1 MRIQVS
7 ILPMCTPYCS
17 GNCRLGDRGILMS
30 EAVHAI
36 WKWGSGLLLPT
47 RLFAVNAV
55 RGVERA
61 QSTVGVCA
69 LNL

>member
-1 MRIQVS
+1 
-7 ILPMCTPYCS
+7 
-17 GNCRLGDRGILMS
+17 MS

-36 WKWGSGLLLPT
+36 WKGGLLLPT

-61 QSTVGVCA
+61 QSTVSVCA